1 MKPLYPSLLL
11 SSALLIAACAPLGG
25 REGPQGGPPGN
36 NGEMGMGRDGGN
48 LIVSDLQD
56 RLQQTAEALKLN
68 PTQAV
73 LWDAYQ
79 ERVGAL
85 MADQMKLQPYRL
97 RQTAMQQIGQK
108 VDTVR
113 LRLAAMEDIQG
124 AAGKLYA
131 ALNDEQKKT
140 ADQLLPQTVPALYSG
155 LGSSG
160 GNPGGRSGD
169 RQEKNGGGRGGMGG
183 PGGGMG
189 GGGGGGMGGG
199 FGRM

>member
-85 MADQMKLQPYRL
+85 IADQMKRQPYRL

-113 LRLAAMEDIQG
+113 LRLAAMEDIQE

-155 LGSSG
+155 FGSSG

-169 RQEKNGGGRGGMGG
+169 RQEKSGGGR
-183 PGGGMG
+183 
-189 GGGGGGMGGG
+189 GGMGGG